1 MHRTRLQESMN
12 TTASQSQQHQQQSQQ
27 QNQDQHQLRA
37 GLSYELLS
45 FFFLLIPFAI
55 ANGIVIAKAAA
66 LPLYGGKI
74 ILFVLPVSFLFFQLW
89 KKLLVLRL
97 LTALLAIFAGAEAY
111 VAYEFGGVSG
121 SSLYSILTTSDSS
134 ESFHYLL
141 QHAQITMLWLV
152 LCAAST
158 ALAIYFARRSAFKP
172 GGFVIL
178 CLLCI
183 AGYGWYIGAMS
194 ASTYLKEKNANRYPT
209 ISEDG
214 KEKLF
219 GVGNLPPLLSTV
231 KDTYPY
237 GLPVRLWMFWREEK
251 VMRGME
257 QKLSQFRFGA
267 AATAPSAEP
276 ASKDAQ
282 ETYVLVLGET
292 ARFDRWTVNGYERD
306 TSPNLL
312 KARQNGELVSMRDM
326 ITPRT
331 FTMGSIPIYLSGRD
345 IMQEGARQ
353 KSLISA
359 FREAGFKTYFLS
371 TQVKK
376 SFLNNVTTLF
386 AAEADVQQ
394 YFESDETLGL
404 VYDDAL
410 LGPLKNILQEKSA
423 KKLIVLHTMGS
434 HAVYSARYPRA
445 FEKYPVSSAG
455 KAGAEPI
462 DDMQATS
469 NAYDNSIRY
478 TDHVLGEIMQTL
490 ALLPGNAAM
499 IYGSDH
505 GESLPTK
512 ACKFIG
518 HGVLNEENLRVPY
531 FVWAN
536 QAYRQQHVTMWQNLL
551 KNQDKASM
559 TSANFATLLDMAGI
573 SFANFPAE
581 HSLVRE
587 YRVRPER
594 MVMNMQ
600 NTELDFNTAKE
611 KAGACG
617 MLQAKE

>member
-1 MHRTRLQESMN
+1 MN
-12 TTASQSQQHQQQSQQ
+12 TSASMEQLQHQQQNQQQSQQ
-27 QNQDQHQLRA
+27 ESQQQRQDKHQLKT
-37 GLSYELLS
+37 GLSHELLS

-55 ANGIVIAKAAA
+55 PNGIVIAKAAA

-74 ILFVLPVSFLFFQLW
+74 ILSVLPVSFLFFQLW
-89 KKLLVLRL
+89 KKSWVLRL
-97 LTALLAIFAGAEAY
+97 LTALLAILAGAEAY
-111 VAYEFGGVSG
+111 VAYAFGGVSG

-141 QHAQITMLWLV
+141 EHIQAVMLWLL
-152 LCAAST
+152 LCAIST
-158 ALAIYFARRSAFKP
+158 VLAIYFARRSAYQP
-172 GGFVIL
+172 GGFLIL

-251 VMRGME
+251 IMRGME

-267 AATAPSAEP
+267 TVAAPVTAA
-276 ASKDAQ
+276 ASTGTQ

-292 ARFDRWTVNGYERD
+292 ARFDRWTINGYERD

-455 KAGAEPI
+455 KADAQQI

-478 TDHVLGEIMQTL
+478 TDHVLGEIMQAL

-531 FVWAN
+531 FVWTN
-536 QAYRQQHVTMWQNLL
+536 QAYREQHAAKWQNLL
-551 KNQDKASM
+551 KNQEKASM
-559 TSANFATLLDMAGI
+559 TSANFATLLDMASI
-573 SFANFPAE
+573 SFANFPTE
-581 HSLVRE
+581 HSLVRQ
-587 YRVRPER
+587 YQARSAR
-594 MVMNMQ
+594 MVMNLQ
-600 NTELDFNTAKE
+600 NTELDFNTARK
-611 KAGACG
+611 KDGACG
-617 MLQAKE
+617 MLQVKD

>member
-1 MHRTRLQESMN
+1 MN
-12 TTASQSQQHQQQSQQ
+12 TSVSPQPPQQQSQHQPQSQ
-27 QNQDQHQLRA
+27 QQKQDKHQRKA
-37 GLSYELLS
+37 GLTQELLS

-97 LTALLAIFAGAEAY
+97 LTVLLAILAGAEAY

-141 QHAQITMLWLV
+141 EHIRAVMLWLL
-152 LCAAST
+152 LCAVST
-158 ALAIYFARRSAFKP
+158 VLAFHFSRRSAFKP
-172 GGFVIL
+172 GGFLIL

-237 GLPVRLWMFWREEK
+237 GLPVRLWMFWREET

-267 AATAPSAEP
+267 ALATPLAE
-276 ASKDAQ
+276 AANKDAQ

-312 KARQNGELVSMRDM
+312 KATQNGELVSMRDM

-386 AAEADVQQ
+386 AAEADMQQ

-410 LGPLKNILQEKSA
+410 LEPLKNILQEKPA

-434 HAVYSARYPRA
+434 HAVYAARYPKA
-445 FEKYPVSSAG
+445 FEKYPVSSA
-455 KAGAEPI
+455 AEQI

-478 TDHVLGEIMQTL
+478 TDHVLGEIMKAL
-490 ALLPGNAAM
+490 ASLPGNAAM

-536 QAYRQQHVTMWQNLL
+536 QAYRQQHATMWQNLL

-594 MVMNMQ
+594 MVLNMQ
-600 NTELDFNTAKE
+600 NTELDFNTARK
-611 KAGACG
+611 KTGACG
-617 MLQAKE
+617 MLQVKD